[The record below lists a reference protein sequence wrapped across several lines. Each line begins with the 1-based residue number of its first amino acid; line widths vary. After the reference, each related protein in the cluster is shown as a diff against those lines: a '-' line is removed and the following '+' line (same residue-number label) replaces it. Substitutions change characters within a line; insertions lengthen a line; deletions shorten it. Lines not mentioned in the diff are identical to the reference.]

1 MKFCVS
7 LTTLPSRVDNINETI
22 ISIQNQSIKP
32 NKIFINLPYSY
43 KRFKDYSFTQNQ
55 INKLSKYDI
64 EIVRCDDFGP
74 ATKLMGS
81 LKEIKDNY
89 DCVILLDDDHI
100 YHNKSFE
107 VMLKNFS
114 LNKVNYSYYLNKIF
128 NIRHGQCSDIFLIN
142 SIFLDD
148 IENFYNKFV
157 KNSTNMFLDDDL
169 WFAIYLYCE
178 KKTYIKNLIDEFN
191 KETNLK
197 IVYNQ
202 NKNKNIDA
210 LNQTVHKKGI
220 ILNRRKVQK
229 IEFIKYKFKKFL
241 NF

>member
-7 LTTLPSRVDNINETI
+7 LTTLPSRVDNIYETI

-81 LKEIKDNY
+81 LNEIKDNY

-107 VMLKNFS
+107 IMLKNFS

-220 ILNRRKVQK
+220 ILNRRKIQK